1 MVISNWR
8 FWAAATI
15 ALALSPDVGADTD
28 SLAALRWNARPLIL
42 FAPRADDPAALD
54 LKARV
59 AAEQAG
65 FRDRRMVLVE
75 VYPERAAIDGR
86 PLDVDEARSLADRL
100 DAGTGEARMVLV
112 GLDGGAKLRA
122 PASESLGPL
131 FELIDGMPMRRQ
143 ELRERGA
150 D

>member
-8 FWAAATI
+8 FCLAAF
-15 ALALSPDVGADTD
+15 ALALGPDARADTD

-42 FAPRADDPAALD
+42 IAPQADDPAALD

-59 AAEQAG
+59 AAERAG
-65 FRDRRMVLVE
+65 FLDRRMVLVE
-75 VYPERAAIDGR
+75 VYPERAGIDGR
-86 PLDVDEARSLADRL
+86 PLGEDEARSLADRL
-100 DAGTGEARMVLV
+100 EAGTGEARMVLI

-122 PASESLGPL
+122 PASESLGRL
-131 FELIDGMPMRRQ
+131 FELIDGMPMRRE
-143 ELRERGA
+143 ELRDRGV